1 MTSIVRVGQSHF
13 AAIPIDEDSR
23 ERIMNCIETLANL
36 QTAEA
41 ASEIFLKD
49 TRAAYTKMVAN
60 EEVRGIS
67 DFLAEFTDDLVP
79 SEQKKARE
87 KKAKDTKK
95 TVIQADDLIPFRQF
109 AKKTQTDGDDV
120 SQNLKATRLDV
131 LRAVDTTCFQ
141 VEADL
146 SRATGSTEVRDD
158 FISKL
163 SRMMQLTGKSR
174 SETDVK
180 IDGH

>member
-60 EEVRGIS
+60 EEVSGIARFS
-67 DFLAEFTDDLVP
+67 FEFTDDLVP
-79 SEQKKARE
+79 VSRRRRGRRRQR
-87 KKAKDTKK
+87 TRRRRSSRR
-95 TVIQADDLIPFRQF
+95 TTLFRSGNSPRRRRPMV
-109 AKKTQTDGDDV
+109 T
-120 SQNLKATRLDV
+120 
-131 LRAVDTTCFQ
+131 
-141 VEADL
+141 
-146 SRATGSTEVRDD
+146 
-158 FISKL
+158 
-163 SRMMQLTGKSR
+163 M
-174 SETDVK
+174 
-180 IDGH
+180 